1 MKVEWF
7 GSVTAPAEKAKI
19 KSMVLAN
26 RDSLEQ
32 LTKVLEK
39 KLVEVVKPDDYDNA
53 GWAYWQA
60 DRNGY
65 NRAILQVIDL
75 IKSIDEE

>member
-1 MKVEWF
+1 MKIEWF
-7 GSVTAPAEKAKI
+7 LNQSKQSEKAKI
-19 KSMVLAN
+19 KSMLLAN

-39 KLVEVVKPDDYDNA
+39 KMVEVVKPDDYDNA